1 MRSTHST
8 AGYREGLAAAK
19 TAALQA
25 GFDEGFALGAV
36 IGGKVGELAGVLE
49 GVCRALGAGGSVK
62 GGGKGRVGRRDG
74 GKENK
79 EGEGEG
85 SRNGEEGR
93 EHEAIQRVFALRQAA
108 AAELSFQQ
116 IFASEL
122 WDADGVWKWDV
133 PHLSGTA
140 TEGTRASTTAAE
152 GDDDLTFPVVAAAH
166 PAIRKWTA
174 IVGEVMREW
183 GVERGVF
190 EGEEWEAG
198 RVGD

>member
-1 MRSTHST
+1 M
-8 AGYREGLAAAK
+8 
-19 TAALQA
+19 
-25 GFDEGFALGAV
+25 
-36 IGGKVGELAGVLE
+36 AGVLE
-49 GVCRALGAGGSVK
+49 GVCRALGAEGRGRGRVK
-62 GGGKGRVGRRDG
+62 GGGQGPVGRRDR
-74 GKENK
+74 GKENE
-79 EGEGEG
+79 EGGGEE
-85 SRNGEEGR
+85 SRDGEEGR

-108 AAELSFQQ
+108 AAELSFQN

-133 PHLSGTA
+133 PPLSGTA
-140 TEGTRASTTAAE
+140 TEGARASTTAAG
-152 GDDDLTFPVVAAAH
+152 GDEDITFPVVAAAH

-190 EGEEWEAG
+190 EGEAWEAG